1 MAKHEAE
8 SLENV
13 AKKLKQDMDTDQK
26 PALKVRL
33 EEALNGGLKEITKN
47 PGCIDV
53 LFGVDCCGRCMLRFL
68 GVRDFEIYE
77 LSSKEI
83 KEILT
88 SYRQAPT
95 AATAAA
101 EGETSIESRMGQDA
115 KEEKEEKEEKE
126 VICSACVGTVQF
138 AEAFVQEIVERMQKE
153 AYVTKTFNMNVTL
166 PTSTLIRNHAMAIYW
181 NQKLSSYPTAQVDI
195 KEIFKLLISWP
206 IERQTGLT
214 LDFGSELRMQVAIKH
229 EETKEDHVFLSK
241 MKESGLIIKTKRENR
256 KMIVVGDGRHHVVKA
271 LTLVKDHRFISCG
284 HVPPTP
290 VSSRPQLDSIEMMRE
305 SVFVG
310 GRYLKYTRD
319 VSQTPWSIGT
329 TMLAELSVSG
339 IVCETLKNAFR
350 ADEFKFVTA
359 GREDA
364 NVRMLGNGRP
374 FYVEMMN
381 PRIPVLPSE
390 TIKQLEGEI
399 NTIMPDK
406 VQIRHL
412 AALRPE
418 DTKVIK
424 DGEETKTKSYSAL
437 CWTSKPVTQAMIDA
451 VNEYTGKA
459 FYVEQ
464 QTPIRVLQRRAQMIR
479 KKEIHSLK
487 AFPLE
492 GHFMVVHLHTEAG
505 TYIKEFVHGD
515 LGRNQP
521 SLASIIDCEA
531 DIMELDVLEVDLE
544 FPPPEC
550 LP

>member
-1 MAKHEAE
+1 MSKHEHE
-8 SLENV
+8 LDSTEIV

-33 EEALNGGLKEITKN
+33 EAALDGGLKEIN
-47 PGCIDV
+47 QHPRCVDV
-53 LFGVDCCGRCMLRFL
+53 LFSVSCCGRCMLRFL

-77 LSSKEI
+77 LSSLEI
-83 KEILT
+83 KKILAKHCQFT
-88 SYRQAPT
+88 T
-95 AATAAA
+95 AHTPVVLNGDSEAGPAMDQEA
-101 EGETSIESRMGQDA
+101 EEL
-115 KEEKEEKEEKE
+115 
-126 VICSACVGTVQF
+126 ICIACVGTVQY
-138 AEAFVQEIVERMQKE
+138 AEDIVEAIVARMKKE

-181 NQKLSSYPTAQVDI
+181 NQSLSSYPTNQVDI
-195 KEIFKLLISWP
+195 KEVFKLLISWP

-214 LDFGSELRMQVAIKH
+214 LDFSSELRMQVAVKH
-229 EETKEDHVFLSK
+229 EESKDDHVFLST
-241 MKESGLIIKTKRENR
+241 MKESGLVIKSKRENR
-256 KMIVVGDGRHHVVKA
+256 KTIIVGDGRHHVVKA
-271 LTLVKDHRFISCG
+271 LTMVKDHRFASVG

-290 VSSRPQLDSIEMMRE
+290 VKTKPELESIEMIRE
-305 SVFVG
+305 SVYVG
-310 GRYLKYTRD
+310 GRYLKFSRD

-339 IVCETLKNAFR
+339 IVSETLKTAFR
-350 ADEFKFVTA
+350 ADEYKFVTA

-374 FYVEMMN
+374 FYLELIN
-381 PRIPVLPSE
+381 PRIPSLPSE
-390 TIKQLEGEI
+390 TIKKLEGEI
-399 NTIMPDK
+399 NNIMPDK
-406 VQIRHL
+406 VQIRTL

-437 CWTSKPVTQAMIDA
+437 CWTSNPVDQTMISA

-479 KKEIHSLK
+479 KKQIHSLK

-521 SLASIIDCEA
+521 SLASIVGCEA

>member
-13 AKKLKQDMDTDQK
+13 AKKLKHDMDTDQR
-26 PALKVRL
+26 PALKARL
-33 EEALNGGLKEITKN
+33 EEALSGGLKEITN
-47 PGCIDV
+47 TPGCVDV
-53 LFGVDCCGRCMLRFL
+53 LFSIDCCGRCMLRFL

-83 KEILT
+83 KEILAN
-88 SYRQAPT
+88 YRQT
-95 AATAAA
+95 LIAAA
-101 EGETSIESRMGQDA
+101 AAGEGEASTESRMDQEER
-115 KEEKEEKEEKE
+115 EEKEEKEA
-126 VICSACVGTVQF
+126 ICTACVGTVQF

-166 PTSTLIRNHAMAIYW
+166 PTSTLIRNHAVAIYW
-181 NQKLSSYPTAQVDI
+181 NQKLSSYPTSQVDI

-229 EETKEDHVFLSK
+229 EETKEDHVFLST

-256 KMIVVGDGRHHVVKA
+256 KKIVVGDGRHHVVKA
-271 LTLVKDHRFISCG
+271 LTLVKDHRFVSCG

-339 IVCETLKNAFR
+339 IVCETLKSAFR

-374 FYVEMMN
+374 FYVEMIN

-412 AALRPE
+412 ASLRPE

-451 VNEYTGKA
+451 VNEYNGKA

-544 FPPPEC
+544 FPPLEC

>member
-13 AKKLKQDMDTDQK
+13 AKKLKQDMETDQK

-47 PGCIDV
+47 PGCVDV

-77 LSSKEI
+77 LLSKEI

-95 AATAAA
+95 GATAAA
-101 EGETSIESRMGQDA
+101 EGEMSIESRMDQDA
-115 KEEKEEKEEKE
+115 KKEKEEKEEKE
-126 VICSACVGTVQF
+126 VICTACVGTVQF

-406 VQIRHL
+406 VQLRHL

>member
-1 MAKHEAE
+1 
-8 SLENV
+8 
-13 AKKLKQDMDTDQK
+13 MDTDQK
-26 PALKVRL
+26 PGTGAPHSSRLNPTLNSHHSLAKKHDFTVILTFPPFPCILATTDLALSALKVRL
-33 EEALNGGLKEITKN
+33 EEALNGGLKEIIKN

-53 LFGVDCCGRCMLRFL
+53 LLGVDCCGRCMLRFL

-88 SYRQAPT
+88 
-95 AATAAA
+95 
-101 EGETSIESRMGQDA
+101 
-115 KEEKEEKEEKE
+115 K
-126 VICSACVGTVQF
+126 
-138 AEAFVQEIVERMQKE
+138 IVERMQKE

>member
-1 MAKHEAE
+1 
-8 SLENV
+8 
-13 AKKLKQDMDTDQK
+13 
-26 PALKVRL
+26 
-33 EEALNGGLKEITKN
+33 
-47 PGCIDV
+47 
-53 LFGVDCCGRCMLRFL
+53 MLRFL

-83 KEILT
+83 KEILAK
-88 SYRQAPT
+88 YRQTTTSTVT
-95 AATAAA
+95 AAG
-101 EGETSIESRMGQDA
+101 GEKTEVVMDQDV
-115 KEEKEEKEEKE
+115 KEEKET
-126 VICSACVGTVQF
+126 ICTACVGTVQY
-138 AEAFVQEIVERMQKE
+138 AGAFVKEIVDRMQKE

-214 LDFGSELRMQVAIKH
+214 LDFGSELRMQVAVKH
-229 EETKEDHVFLSK
+229 EETKDDHVFLSK

-256 KMIVVGDGRHHVVKA
+256 KTIVVGDGRHHVVKA
-271 LTLVKDHRFISCG
+271 LTMVKDHRFSSCG
-284 HVPPTP
+284 HVPPIP
-290 VSSRPQLDSIEMMRE
+290 VSSRPQLESIEMMRE

-339 IVCETLKNAFR
+339 IVCETLKNAFH
-350 ADEFKFVTA
+350 ADE
-359 GREDA
+359 
-364 NVRMLGNGRP
+364 
-374 FYVEMMN
+374 
-381 PRIPVLPSE
+381 
-390 TIKQLEGEI
+390 GEV

-451 VNEYTGKA
+451 VNEYNGKA

>member
-1 MAKHEAE
+1 M
-8 SLENV
+8 N
-13 AKKLKQDMDTDQK
+13 QDQNQE
-26 PALKVRL
+26 
-33 EEALNGGLKEITKN
+33 EEAICIT
-47 PGCIDV
+47 
-53 LFGVDCCGRCMLRFL
+53 
-68 GVRDFEIYE
+68 
-77 LSSKEI
+77 
-83 KEILT
+83 
-88 SYRQAPT
+88 
-95 AATAAA
+95 
-101 EGETSIESRMGQDA
+101 
-115 KEEKEEKEEKE
+115 
-126 VICSACVGTVQF
+126 CVGTVQF
-138 AEAFVQEIVERMQKE
+138 AEDIVKQIVERMQTE

-166 PTSTLIRNHAMAIYW
+166 PTSTLVRNHALSIYW

-214 LDFGSELRMQVAIKH
+214 LDFESELRMQVAVKH
-229 EETKEDHVFLSK
+229 DESKDDHVFLSK

-256 KMIVVGDGRHHVVKA
+256 KTIVVGDGRHHVVKA
-271 LTLVKDHRFISCG
+271 LTLVKDDRFVSCG

-290 VSSRPQLDSIEMMRE
+290 VSTRPQLESIEMMRE

-310 GRYLKYTRD
+310 GRYLKFTRD

-339 IVCETLKNAFR
+339 IVCETLKKAFR

-374 FYVEMMN
+374 FYVEMIN

-390 TIKQLEGEI
+390 TIKRLEGEI

-437 CWTSKPVTQAMIDA
+437 CWTSKPVNQAMIDA
-451 VNEYTGKA
+451 VNAYTGKA

-487 AFPLE
+487 AFPME